1 MDSYCVAIL
10 MPQMRMSVR
19 MERMEGVSMCVTTLK
34 EDSTAAVMMA
44 TFSQTME
51 EIASVRTH
59 HIYTS

>member
-1 MDSYCVAIL
+1 MATYYVAIL

-19 MERMEGVSMCVTTLK
+19 MERKEDVSTCVTTLK
-34 EDSTAAVMMA
+34 EGSTAAVMMA
-44 TFSQTME
+44 TSSQRME